1 MHPPNHRPPETS
13 FGESH
18 QREDTLSREAHHSR
32 VARWVRAIAKVAV
45 VLVIVGLV
53 ALLVVGPGKAI
64 DWLGTYVFPVAVIL
78 AVGLYV
84 LVLLVGLLLKIP
96 FPRGWDRD

>member
-1 MHPPNHRPPETS
+1 MHPPNHRPTETR
-13 FGESH
+13 FGRSH
-18 QREDTLSREAHHSR
+18 QHEDTLSREAHHSR
-32 VARWVRAIAKVAV
+32 VARWVQGIAKVAV

-64 DWLGTYVFPVAVIL
+64 DWLVTYVYPVAVIL
-78 AVGLYV
+78 AMGLFV

>member
-1 MHPPNHRPPETS
+1 MNSPNHRPAETS
-13 FGESH
+13 LGGSH
-18 QREDTLSREAHHSR
+18 QRDEILSREAHHSR
-32 VARWVRAIAKVAV
+32 VARWVRAITKVAV
-45 VLVIVGLV
+45 VLVIVSLV
-53 ALLVVGPGKAI
+53 ALLVVGPGKVI

>member
-1 MHPPNHRPPETS
+1 MHPPNHRPTETS

-32 VARWVRAIAKVAV
+32 VARGVRAIAKVAV

-53 ALLVVGPGKAI
+53 ALLVVRPGKAI
-64 DWLGTYVFPVAVIL
+64 DWLGTYVFPMAVIL
-78 AVGLYV
+78 AVALYV